1 MCGIAGFYNSSACY
15 TANPEK
21 WNRILTS
28 MRAVLSHR
36 GSDECGSYL
45 SDCVGFAHARL
56 AIRDLATGTQPIVRS
71 FGGCEFAIVYNGE
84 LYNTEEIKNNCQMP
98 VMCLRQQRILKF
110 SCMPTT
116 ISAATLCSC

>member
-1 MCGIAGFYNSSACY
+1 MCGIAGFYNSSDCY

-36 GSDECGSYL
+36 GSDEYGSYL

-71 FGGCEFAIVYNGE
+71 FAGCEFAIIYNGE
-84 LYNTEEIKNNCQMP
+84 LYNTEEIKKKLSDAGY
-98 VMCLRQQRILKF
+98 VF
-110 SCMPTT
+110 ETT
-116 ISAATLCSC
+116 TDT